1 MFPFSNPRDFLSSKK
16 LLKKKEEWRWWQK
29 KLDYPSCT
37 HPHEWSFFYHAK
49 ARHDRQLVAPE
60 GVFLSIATFFFF
72 KAFGIGI
79 GFDLF
84 EREREKKVYPFYIFF
99 DLITFTLKGF
109 SGRTSNWWWL
119 LYTPGQHT
127 LTHPTHTL
135 FLQPI
140 RFLSLRLVNKS
151 KNIFLFLNLAR
162 WRSPKT
168 EKFSGIIKI
177 ISDEADLF
185 CVCASTH
192 FRKREEEKERKD
204 SIVFCVVF
212 QAETGQDIGRI
223 VCDAHAGGL
232 MAIWWW
238 WKDFS
243 GNNFV
248 FL

>member
-1 MFPFSNPRDFLSSKK
+1 MMITL
-16 LLKKKEEWRWWQK
+16 
-29 KLDYPSCT
+29 YPGTT
-37 HPHEWSFFYHAK
+37 H
-49 ARHDRQLVAPE
+49 
-60 GVFLSIATFFFF
+60 T
-72 KAFGIGI
+72 
-79 GFDLF
+79 
-84 EREREKKVYPFYIFF
+84 
-99 DLITFTLKGF
+99 
-109 SGRTSNWWWL
+109 
-119 LYTPGQHT
+119 HT

-162 WRSPKT
+162 WRWRSPKT
-168 EKFSGIIKI
+168 EKFSGIKI

-232 MAIWWW
+232 MAI
-238 WKDFS
+238 
-243 GNNFV
+243 
-248 FL
+248 